1 MENLNAERNSK
12 RKDVEKLL
20 SLAARGN
27 GKDFTKTFLEIMDK
41 YGLFEKII
49 RNVNKYVD
57 GQTAIQALTG
67 TDLNE
72 TGHHTNPFLVK
83 YVPGGKKAS
92 EIYRA
97 SYYSEVFGPFRNHGS
112 YWVRTDFK
120 AFFTSELKKL
130 DLCYA
135 RTKIF
140 VTNPLG
146 FSSEEVDGMIEE
158 IAAKPAE

>member
-1 MENLNAERNSK
+1 MENLNAEKNSK

-20 SLAARGN
+20 SLAARGK

-41 YGLFEKII
+41 YGLFEKVI

-57 GQTAIQALTG
+57 GQTAIHALTG

-97 SYYSEVFGPFRNHGS
+97 SYYSEVFGPFHEYGS
-112 YWVRTDFK
+112 FWVRMDFK
-120 AFFTSELKKL
+120 TLFTSELKKL

-140 VTNPLG
+140 VTAPLG
-146 FSSEEVDGMIEE
+146 FSSAEVDRMIED
-158 IAAKPAE
+158 IAAKSAE